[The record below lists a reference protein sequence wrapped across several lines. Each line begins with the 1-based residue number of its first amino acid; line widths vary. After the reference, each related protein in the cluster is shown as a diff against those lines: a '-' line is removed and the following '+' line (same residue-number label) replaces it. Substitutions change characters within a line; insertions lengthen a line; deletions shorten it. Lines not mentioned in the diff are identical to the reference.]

1 MYIIIVSLADPV
13 SRAFLELMGDLPL
26 VETRGDLEIRRLRD
40 TPVVVYRG
48 EPTSFDKE
56 DVLLSV
62 GKHAVFIS
70 RHEMANPRPIFTV
83 HTPGSWPDVSVSNP
97 HLASAVLRALCN
109 RLYEPFECAYEATH
123 HTPNTAHISA
133 TFVEVGSTDREWG
146 DRKAVG
152 TLLEALEEV
161 LNSPLEEH
169 TPAMVIGDL
178 HYTTVKESAL
188 RKEVDIGH
196 VVPKYVEI
204 TPAAVETALR
214 KHTVPIKR
222 AILFRKN
229 VKNPARGEILQL
241 LRDRGVEVVLKG

>member
-1 MYIIIVSLADPV
+1 MYIIVASLADPV
-13 SRAFLELMGDLPL
+13 SRTFLESAGELPL

-48 EPTSFDKE
+48 EPTSFDRE
-56 DVLLSV
+56 DVLLSL
-62 GKHAVFIS
+62 GKHALFIS
-70 RHEMANPRPIFTV
+70 RHEMANPRPMFTV

-133 TFVEVGSTDREWG
+133 TFVEVGSTDREWR
-146 DRKAVG
+146 DRTAVK
-152 TLLEALEEV
+152 TLIEALEEV
-161 LNSPLEEH
+161 LSSPPEER

-178 HYTTVKESAL
+178 HYTTVKDYVL
-188 RKEVDIGH
+188 RREIDVGH
-196 VVPKYVEI
+196 VIPKYIEI

-214 KHTVPIKR
+214 KHTVSIKR

-229 VKNPARGEILQL
+229 VKNPARDEIVRL
-241 LRDRGVEVVLKG
+241 LRGRGVEVVLKG